1 LTHRDQEILDLTDR
15 LAAAAAEV
23 EAVSEQLTVSEE
35 ALSKCEESNNID
47 RIERDSAREAVVAVL
62 LELTAECESRE
73 VHVTG
78 LRNTLEAAKR
88 AELALKMQVTS
99 LARQLEESLAR
110 ERAQIEAR
118 SLDESL
124 RKSQKKRK
132 PWYLFFWPF

>member
-1 LTHRDQEILDLTDR
+1 V
-15 LAAAAAEV
+15 EV
-23 EAVSEQLTVSEE
+23 VSKQLTLSED

-47 RIERDSAREAVVAVL
+47 RIERESAMESVVAVL
-62 LELTAECESRE
+62 SELTAECESRE
-73 VHVTG
+73 VHVTE
-78 LRNTLEAAKR
+78 LRTTLEAAKR
-88 AELALKMQVTS
+88 AELALKIQVTS

-118 SLDESL
+118 SLDETL